1 MFADERVKLP
11 SRKSLHTLSQ
21 KVEQHT
27 EDLTRGWGD
36 GSVGK
41 VVKFANAR
49 MLVQLLEP
57 M

>member
-1 MFADERVKLP
+1 MFADEHVKLP

-49 MLVQLLEP
+49 ILVQLLEP